1 MPVKYTYHTIVVV
14 DIEGFGRRPNPVQS
28 WLRARLRQL
37 LEDAF
42 EGAGIDW
49 AAGPAPED
57 RGDGAFL
64 LLPGTVPKE
73 DVTGP
78 FVERLRE
85 GLRSHARTSGGEG
98 RLRMR
103 VALHGGEVARDG
115 HGWVGTDLNTACRM
129 VDHQPLRDAL
139 ASVPEAEL
147 VVAVSDEWHR
157 KVISHHHPGIDA
169 AEYRPVRFDAK
180 EIANETIWVRVP
192 GHAWSPG
199 AAGAATP
206 APAPAPSERTPGARA
221 PGRGQPQAPGQGQQP
236 GQGQGPLIGHNAG
249 IGQLFG
255 DIRDGG
261 IGVVHGEVTQDFGDR
276 PAPGAGDDAA
286 GEALV
291 RELQALRALLKEA
304 LERRDI
310 DAGTYQDA
318 SRELDTAEE
327 CAGAEDEESRG
338 TLTRALVKLGAL
350 VAGVGAI
357 AEPIKNL
364 VNTLRG
370 GE

>member
-1 MPVKYTYHTIVVV
+1 MKYTYHTIVVV

-37 LEDAF
+37 LRDAF
-42 EGAGIDW
+42 EGAGID
-49 AAGPAPED
+49 AEAGPAPED

-103 VALHGGEVARDG
+103 VALHGGEVAHDG
-115 HGWVGTDLNTACRM
+115 HGWVGADLNTACRM

-139 ASVPEAEL
+139 AAVPEAEL

-157 KVISHHHPGIDA
+157 KVVSHHHPGIDA

-199 AAGAATP
+199 ATGAAGPVP
-206 APAPAPSERTPGARA
+206 APGERTPGQRTPGQRTSSERA
-221 PGRGQPQAPGQGQQP
+221 PGERASGERASGP
-236 GQGQGPLIGHNAG
+236 GPLIGHNAG

-261 IGVVHGEVTQDFGDR
+261 IGVVHGAVTQDFGPR
-276 PAPGAGDDAA
+276 PTPGAGGEGE
-286 GEALV
+286 GEALA
-291 RELQALRALLKEA
+291 RELEALRALLKEA

-327 CAGAEDEESRG
+327 CARAEDEESRG

-357 AEPIKNL
+357 AEPIRNL

-370 GE
+370 GQ